1 MVKHVSTPR
10 GVRMLVVC
18 KFQDPGG
25 WACSEEDEDEEEQFF
40 AEIATSLEKLCY
52 RMVVELQLAVY
63 DVRKPIV
70 RVPMFYTCR
79 KRLMKMVRL
88 SPKNRTIWWRV
99 DLPGQKGNEVGLQ
112 RDVIIQQRN
121 GKRNVVR
128 IGCRTC
134 RWSSR
139 KKENQ
144 VSIKTA
150 NPAVTTHF
158 VPGRTNVRPIVLQP
172 LGQFSI
178 FYTRRKCLMKA
189 VRLSLKSYDLVDI

>member
-1 MVKHVSTPR
+1 
-10 GVRMLVVC
+10 
-18 KFQDPGG
+18 
-25 WACSEEDEDEEEQFF
+25 
-40 AEIATSLEKLCY
+40 
-52 RMVVELQLAVY
+52 
-63 DVRKPIV
+63 
-70 RVPMFYTCR
+70 MFYTCR

-189 VRLSLKSYDLVDI
+189 VRLSLKSYDLVEIWLTWSEGDEVELQRDVIIQQHNRKRNVVRRGCKARHWSFGKKKKHKLA